1 MKRKSIKVDWGEL
14 ETAFNNRN
22 EEIVYYLDRVTGQVV
37 LEGEGEDLFEDDD
50 ELLDDVST
58 SDGPLRNDT
67 TRLYIEPPDA
77 DEELSWLHEFL
88 RETEELDPEIRERLE
103 ETEDDDDSDD
113 AARYVLRDHP
123 EIRQRWFAYRTE
135 RMHEAMEAWLDANE
149 VRFTE
154 PPPWR
159 N

>member
-50 ELLDDVST
+50 ELLDDVSA

-88 RETEELDPEIRERLE
+88 REAEDLDPGIRERLE

-113 AARYVLRDHP
+113 AARHVLRDHP

-149 VRFTE
+149 VRSTE